1 MAKKKEWQEG
11 EMIVAFNLTKIDSP
25 ASTPVMTEW
34 LDVSDPEFD
43 IIDAGNF
50 QRLLPKIKR
59 IANWKEEDLK
69 MKFIFIITFLRFY
82 KVFYKRVGQ
91 SI

>member
-43 IIDAGNF
+43 IIE
-50 QRLLPKIKR
+50 KSR
-59 IANWKEEDLK
+59 I
-69 MKFIFIITFLRFY
+69 KFI
-82 KVFYKRVGQ
+82 KQ
-91 SI
+91 